1 MAVYFN
7 DGSEVQTRAGHLV
20 HFASLG
26 NQTRRTLSGSVS
38 NQEMLLCDFGNYDK
52 KESGS
57 ILVFEGFVS
66 GKNDA
71 SEYVALNLKIGASYD
86 GSTYV
91 VASGG
96 TGSTTPSLVFTATP
110 GLNGSKHMK
119 ISGIIENHTTT
130 GAQKIITTYRSAD
143 GGGDKPFALVNP
155 TSTDNSALE
164 GNPGM
169 NGSRVHIWEVLL

>member
-1 MAVYFN
+1 MAIYFS
-7 DGSEVQTRAGHLV
+7 DEAQTRAAHLV
-20 HFASLG
+20 NFASLSD
-26 NQTRRTLSGSVS
+26 QTRRTLSGSVS
-38 NQEMLLCDFGNYDK
+38 NQEMLLCDFGNYNK

-57 ILVFEGFVS
+57 IIVFECFCA

-71 SEYVALNLKIGASYD
+71 SEYVALNAKIGSSYD

-91 VASGG
+91 VSGG
-96 TGSTTPSLVFTATP
+96 TGSTTPSAIYTATP
-110 GLNGSKHMK
+110 GLNGLKHVK
-119 ISGIIENHTTT
+119 FTGIIESHTTT

-143 GGGDKPFALVNP
+143 GGNDKPFPLVNP

-169 NGSRVHIWEVLL
+169 NGSRINIWEVLL

>member
-1 MAVYFN
+1 MAIYFS
-7 DGSEVQTRAGHLV
+7 DEAQTRAGHLV
-20 HFASLG
+20 NFASLSD
-26 NQTRRTLSGSVS
+26 QTRRTLSGSVS

-57 ILVFEGFVS
+57 IIVFECFCA

-71 SEYVALNLKIGASYD
+71 SQYVALNAKIGSSYN

-91 VASGG
+91 VSGG
-96 TGSTTPSLVFTATP
+96 TGSTTPSAIYTATP
-110 GLNGSKHMK
+110 GGNGLKHVK
-119 ISGIIENHTTT
+119 FTGIIENYTTT
-130 GAQKIITTYRSAD
+130 GNSKFVTTYRSAD

-155 TSTDNSALE
+155 TSTDSSALE

-169 NGSRVHIWEVLL
+169 NGSRCNIWEVLL

>member
-1 MAVYFN
+1 MAIYFS
-7 DGSEVQTRAGHLV
+7 DEAQTRAGHLV
-20 HFASLG
+20 NFASLKDT
-26 NQTRRTLSGSVS
+26 TRRTLSGSVS
-38 NQEMLLCDFGNYDK
+38 NNEMLLCDFGNYDK

-57 ILVFEGFVS
+57 ILVFAGFVS

-71 SEYVALNLKIGASYD
+71 NEYVTFNMKIGASYD
-86 GSTYV
+86 GSYIMQ
-91 VASGG
+91 SGG

>member
-1 MAVYFN
+1 MAIYFS
-7 DGSEVQTRAGHLV
+7 DEAQTRAGHLV
-20 HFASLG
+20 NFASLSD
-26 NQTRRTLSGSVS
+26 QTRRTLSGSVS

-57 ILVFEGFVS
+57 IIVFECFCA

-71 SEYVALNLKIGASYD
+71 SEYVALNVKIGASYD
-86 GSTYV
+86 GSTYIT
-91 VASGG
+91 AGGG
-96 TGSTTPSLVFTATP
+96 TGSTTPSGIYTATP
-110 GLNGSKHMK
+110 SLNGLKHVK
-119 ISGIIENHTTT
+119 FTGIIENHTTT

-143 GGGDKPFALVNP
+143 GGNDKPFPLVNP

-169 NGSRVHIWEVLL
+169 NGSRINIWEVLL

>member
-1 MAVYFN
+1 MGVYFS
-7 DGSEVQTRAGHLV
+7 DAQQTRAAHLV
-20 HFASLG
+20 NFASLKD
-26 NQTRRTLSGSVS
+26 QTRRTLAGSVS
-38 NQEMLLCDFGNYDK
+38 NNEMLLCDFGNYDK
-52 KESGS
+52 KESAS
-57 ILVFEGFVS
+57 IIVFECFCA

-71 SEYVALNLKIGASYD
+71 SEYVALNAKIGASYD

-96 TGSTTPSLVFTATP
+96 TGSTTPSGIYTATP
-110 GLNGSKHMK
+110 GLNGLKHVK
-119 ISGIIENHTTT
+119 FTGIIESHTTT

-143 GGGDKPFALVNP
+143 GGSDRPFPLVNP

-169 NGSRVHIWEVLL
+169 NGSRINIWEVLL

>member
-1 MAVYFN
+1 MAIYFS
-7 DGSEVQTRAGHLV
+7 DEAQTRAGHLV
-20 HFASLG
+20 NFASLSD
-26 NQTRRTLSGSVS
+26 QTRRTLSGSVS

-52 KESGS
+52 KESAS
-57 ILVFEGFVS
+57 IIVFECFCA

-71 SEYVALNLKIGASYD
+71 SEYVALNAKIGSSYD

-91 VASGG
+91 VSGG
-96 TGSTTPSLVFTATP
+96 TGSTTPSAIYTATP
-110 GLNGSKHMK
+110 GLNGLKHVK
-119 ISGIIENHTTT
+119 FTGIIESHTTT

-143 GGGDKPFALVNP
+143 GGNDKPFPLVNP

-169 NGSRVHIWEVLL
+169 NGSRINIWEVLL